1 VFSEHCFDQTPDL
14 VFHAKGLQPGTSYTI
29 RIVFY
34 ERGKAIAISVRNFRV
49 AGIFSAVSGGTGG
62 VVTIQTALQIAVQ
75 HQTIGLHAQAER
87 IYREVLSQSP
97 DHPYALHL
105 LGVMFYQRGEAGVG
119 AKYIEQALV
128 SYTASIAF
136 EGDAI
141 THAHVEDG
149 RPVTEKVPNAV
160 KNRRVKPKS
169 GKTNGGKRL
178 GYNSTSPSNAAMAQL
193 MRDVDNFHNSLG
205 ECYRVLGR
213 LDEAKEQYLI
223 ALAINPKLYT
233 AHFNLGLLY
242 QQLSMWDMAVER

>member
-1 VFSEHCFDQTPDL
+1 VFSEHCFEQTPEL

-49 AGIFSAVSGGTGG
+49 AGISSAVSGSGG

-87 IYREVLSQSP
+87 IYREILNQSP
-97 DHPYALHL
+97 EHPYALHL

-119 AKYIEQALV
+119 AQYIEQALV
-128 SYTASIAF
+128 SYAASIAF

-141 THAHVEDG
+141 AYAPIEG
-149 RPVTEKVPNAV
+149 SRPVTENAPSPF
-160 KNRRVKPKS
+160 KHRRVKSKLS
-169 GKTNGGKRL
+169 SKMNREKRL
-178 GYNSTSPSNAAMAQL
+178 GYNSTSPTNAAMAQL

-205 ECYRVLGR
+205 ECYRMLGR
-213 LDEAKEQYLI
+213 LGEAKEQYLI
-223 ALAINPKLYT
+223 ALAINPELYT

-242 QQLSMWDMAVER
+242 QQQQMWDLAIER